1 MRLTTYFL
9 AIFLSSF
16 ARQAVAQCAPDE
28 NTIRLEIN
36 SDKYPA
42 DLSWTLTSED
52 ESTTYG
58 TGTVPDSATHNF
70 IYCVPAGA
78 CVKFIIKDSA
88 NDGFFPDGYYK
99 LFVNDV
105 LVYTSV
111 TGSFFI
117 TETVIFNCSPGTS
130 CSSPVYLTTGSGFTP
145 TNEET
150 WFSFTPIDTGN
161 YVFTT
166 CGAACKT
173 KIWGYET
180 CAGIFLSEIYL
191 GTIFYAESGCP
202 DSSASVSVNL
212 QGGKEYFF
220 RVRYQTIGCSPDSI
234 PYTLAYLGP
243 VIGCMDP
250 LACNYEPLSTISDT
264 CIYPGDPACD
274 KAPDLTI
281 DQELLRSTLEFLDLN
296 NPQVCLVQDGCLRD
310 LGDRQIIHF
319 ATHIRN
325 IGNMDYFIGQTPTD
339 INEVTDQFIYDPCH
353 QHWHYLGYA
362 EYLLYNSAGYR
373 LAIGTKAGF
382 CIFDGE
388 CSGGGVAKF
397 LCNNMGLSPGC
408 GDVYGPETL
417 CQWIDITG
425 LPADDYTMV
434 VRVNW
439 DQSPDNAGRIEKRFD
454 NNWAQACFNLSY
466 DGNAPEVVFNE
477 DSCKQFTDCLGEV
490 FGSAAPDCN
499 GVCNGVAL
507 IGDWNLDTI
516 RNSTDVMEYLN
527 ASLADNGTP
536 TACNELHEDNQINVF
551 DAALLQECNLYA
563 NDQHHWIQR
572 FPCQFP
578 TGFLNTQD
586 LVTLKPGNLDTI
598 AKTFEIEIANP
609 YHEVMAYEFS
619 VSGLLI
625 ESVENLSVEHQVVP
639 AFNPF
644 TGEILALAA
653 DESTINKN
661 FTPTP
666 FLRVHYSALTDHEVC
681 ISKITAIVNN
691 QYQQSNATLANPNC
705 VPVNYVSVGEPGSA
719 SMAVFVQPNPMRE
732 STTVFFENKN
742 AESMSFTLTDLTG
755 RVVQSFSDL
764 RGESVRLEREGLPEG
779 TYLFTLR
786 SSRGSVMGKIVLQ

>member
-9 AIFLSSF
+9 AFFLCSF
-16 ARQAVAQCAPDE
+16 ARQALAQCDPE
-28 NTIRLEIN
+28 QNTIRLEIN
-36 SDKYPA
+36 TDSYYWEQ
-42 DLSWTLTSED
+42 SWKITSED
-52 ESTTYG
+52 GTITYG
-58 TGTVPDSATHNF
+58 TGTVPDSETHQF
-70 IYCVPAGA
+70 IYCVPEGA
-78 CVKFIIKDSA
+78 CVKFVITDSSK
-88 NDGFFPDGYYK
+88 DGFFPDGYYK

-105 LVYTSV
+105 LAYTSV
-111 TGSFFI
+111 TGSYFDV
-117 TETVIFNCSPGTS
+117 ETVIFNCPAGTS
-130 CSSPVYLTTGSGFTP
+130 CSSPIYLTTGTGFTP

-191 GTIFYAESGCP
+191 GTIFYADSGCP

-234 PYTLAYLGP
+234 PYSLTFLGP
-243 VIGCMDP
+243 VIGCTDP
-250 LACNYEPLSTISDT
+250 LACNYEPLATFSDT
-264 CIYPGDPACD
+264 CIYPGDPACA
-274 KAPDLTI
+274 KAPDLI
-281 DQELLRSTLEFLDLN
+281 VNQELLRSTLEFLDLN
-296 NPQVCLVQDGCLRD
+296 NPDVCVVQEGCLRG

-319 ATHIRN
+319 ATQIQN
-325 IGNMDYFIGQTPTD
+325 IGDADFFIGKTPTD
-339 INEVTDQFIYDPCH
+339 INAVSTQFVYDPCH
-353 QHWHYLGYA
+353 QHWHYMGYA

-373 LAIGTKAGF
+373 VAIGSKTGF
-382 CIFDGE
+382 CILDTE
-388 CSGGGVAKF
+388 CSGGGQAKF
-397 LCNNMGLSPGC
+397 LCNNMGISAGC
-408 GDVYGPETL
+408 GDVYGTDTP

-439 DQSPDNAGRIEKRFD
+439 DQSPDNVGRVEKRFD

-499 GVCNGVAL
+499 GVCGGVAL
-507 IGDWNLDTI
+507 IGDWNLDTL

-536 TACNELHEDNQINVF
+536 TACTELHEDNQINVF

-563 NDQHHWIQR
+563 NDQQHWIQR

-586 LVTLKPGNLDTI
+586 LVTLRPGNLDTLT
-598 AKTFEIEIANP
+598 KTFEIEIVNP

-619 VSGLLI
+619 VSGLII
-625 ESVENLSVEHQVVP
+625 ESVENLSMEHQVVP

-644 TGEILALAA
+644 SGEILALAA
-653 DESTINKN
+653 DESALNKH

-666 FLRVHYSALTDHEVC
+666 FLRIHYAALTDHKVC
-681 ISKITAIVNN
+681 ISAITAIVNN
-691 QYQQSNATLANPNC
+691 QYQRSNATLADPNC
-705 VPVNYVSVGEPGSA
+705 VPANYVSISEAGRAPF
-719 SMAVFVQPNPMRE
+719 AVFVQPNPMRE

-742 AESMSFTLTDLTG
+742 AESMSFTLSDLTG
-755 RVVQSFSDL
+755 RTLRSFSDL
-764 RGESVRLEREGLPEG
+764 RGESVNLEREGLPEG
-779 TYLFTLR
+779 TYLFTLHG
-786 SSRGSVMGKIVLQ
+786 SRGSVIGKIVIQ